1 MTNEKGIGPLGQK
14 TFIDLKPLL
23 CDAVI
28 LYLVRLGYVT
38 VT

>member
-14 TFIDLKPLL
+14 TFLGLKHC
-23 CDAVI
+23 CDAVMF
-28 LYLVRLGYVT
+28 YLVRLGYVT